1 MPPQGSTSR
10 PRARSGRARRTP
22 VWTWWVLGGVLVVA
36 FLAGFLWNRGQSET
50 EQATVHR
57 PTSTAG
63 RNGGAIVGDANAPV
77 TITEYG
83 DFQCPVCAA
92 LHQAWGPTLDQLI
105 QQGKVKFEFVGLG
118 YLDGDGS
125 ESTRSAA
132 AALCAADAGKFVEY
146 YDVLYNQQSPVERSG
161 FLTTDQL
168 LKFGADVGI
177 TDPTF
182 TKCVR
187 DGRYD
192 GWVRRTSDVASRK
205 GVTGTPTVFVNGRQ
219 VNNAVVADPSRL
231 TALVNQAAG
240 QG

>member
-1 MPPQGSTSR
+1 
-10 PRARSGRARRTP
+10 

-36 FLAGFLWNRGQSET
+36 FLAGFFWNRGQSET

-118 YLDGDGS
+118 YLDGDGT

-161 FLTTDQL
+161 FLTTTSCSSS
-168 LKFGADVGI
+168 G
-177 TDPTF
+177 PTSASP
-182 TKCVR
+182 TRRSRSACATAVTTAGCAGPAMSR
-187 DGRYD
+187 PGR
-192 GWVRRTSDVASRK
+192 ASR
-205 GVTGTPTVFVNGRQ
+205 GHRPC
-219 VNNAVVADPSRL
+219 S
-231 TALVNQAAG
+231 
-240 QG
+240 